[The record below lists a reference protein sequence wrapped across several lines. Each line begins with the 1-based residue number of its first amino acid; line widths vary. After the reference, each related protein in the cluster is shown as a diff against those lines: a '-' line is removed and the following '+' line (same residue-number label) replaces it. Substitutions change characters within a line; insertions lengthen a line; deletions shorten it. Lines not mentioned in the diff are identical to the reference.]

1 MDNMILSLFKKL
13 EQENIQYCLIRDG
26 DRVDQFLEG
35 GEIDLLVRP
44 DQFPLFSKLLIN
56 FGFIRLP
63 DWGHRPHHFFLS
75 YDWKFDS
82 WLKIDLITEITY
94 GRYAHNLRTSL
105 AEDCLNNRHH
115 NGTTY
120 VPSPEDELLTLL
132 LHCVLDKGYF
142 SPARKERLGEL
153 RQQGIDTNRVT
164 SLLNI
169 YWSPD
174 MSWQILI
181 NRIDSGNWKAFL
193 DEGEKVA
200 SYLVRGH
207 RLGTAIH
214 SIQSRILRKFNNWVG
229 KFQIRGPLVALLAPD
244 GAGKSTLA
252 NNIEKSFYLPV
263 EIIYMGLY
271 QKGDKVSGASFL
283 PGSGLI
289 KKLARQWM
297 RYLTARYYQM
307 RGRLVIFDRY
317 TYDSF
322 LVPQKDL
329 NLVRRWRRWILAHA
343 CPSPDLVILLDAPGD
358 LLYERKREHTAEFLE
373 QQRRS
378 YLDLRNEIP
387 KLMVLDVQS
396 DPDIVRRQATALIW
410 QRYLCRSGI
419 DRSQNPAEKPITLRL
434 DKYLPIKSKKTIQ
447 DQIK

>member
-1 MDNMILSLFKKL
+1 MDNLLLALFEKL
-13 EQENIQYCLIRDG
+13 AQENIQYCLIRDG

-35 GEIDLLVRP
+35 AEIDLLVHP
-44 DQFPLFSKLLIN
+44 DQFSLFSKLLIN
-56 FGFIRLP
+56 SGFIRLP
-63 DWGHRPHHFFLS
+63 DWGHWPHRFFLS

-82 WLKIDLITEITY
+82 WLKIDVITETTY

-105 AEDCLNNRHH
+105 AEDCLNNRYH
-115 NGTTY
+115 NDTVY
-120 VPSPEDELLTLL
+120 VPSPEDELVTLL

-142 SPARKERLGEL
+142 SPARKERLREL

-181 NRIDSGNWKAFL
+181 NRIDSGNWDAFL

-200 SYLVRGH
+200 SYLVHGH
-207 RLGTAIH
+207 KLDTTIRSA
-214 SIQSRILRKFNNWVG
+214 QSRILRKLNNWVG

-271 QKGDKVSGASFL
+271 QKGDKISGASFL

-322 LVPQKDL
+322 LVPKANL
-329 NLVRRWRRWILAHA
+329 NRMRRWRRWILAHA

-358 LLYERKREHTAEFLE
+358 VLYERKREHTAEVLE

-378 YLDLRNEIP
+378 YLDLKNEIP
-387 KLMVLDVQS
+387 QMMVLDVRD
-396 DPDIVRRQATALIW
+396 DPDIVRRQVTALIW
-410 QRYLCRSGI
+410 YTYLRQSGI
-419 DRSQNPAEKPITLRL
+419 NHPQNPQGESTKPGG
-434 DKYLPIKSKKTIQ
+434 DKYLPFEFKN
-447 DQIK
+447 DP